1 MKLHLESSSSM
12 NKQLLKRE
20 LVRMSQYTD
29 HVLAYIRLNSMS
41 TDYLFAQV
49 EIDSLILY
57 AIRLFS
63 SDFITKK
70 IAVDFTK
77 TNKVILTDEKWF
89 LFIIE
94 QILSNALKYSNQGT
108 IHIYLEDELLCIE
121 DEGIGINESS
131 LKRVFEKGYTGEN
144 GHQEKNSSGLGLY
157 LVNQISKQLDLPIS
171 IESKVN
177 KGTKVKIDLRKRRLE
192 MF

>member
-1 MKLHLESSSSM
+1 M
-12 NKQLLKRE
+12 
-20 LVRMSQYTD
+20 
-29 HVLAYIRLNSMS
+29 
-41 TDYLFAQV
+41 
-49 EIDSLILY
+49 
-57 AIRLFS
+57 
-63 SDFITKK
+63 
-70 IAVDFTK
+70 
-77 TNKVILTDEKWF
+77 ILTDEKWF